1 MDYLVESKRLAVLLD
16 TIVASY
22 DLPIAGS
29 PTVGYPAPVLHR
41 DQNAR
46 QIWYKSLMGMR
57 QRQEHRGFNTK
68 DLILLADIPFLA

>member
-29 PTVGYPAPVLHR
+29 PTVGYPAPVCIGTR
-41 DQNAR
+41 MR
-46 QIWYKSLMGMR
+46 GKSGIR
-57 QRQEHRGFNTK
+57 V
-68 DLILLADIPFLA
+68 